1 MKIQTRS
8 AAALLILSAMVGAC
22 GGASATA
29 SPVSQGQASAPAQA
43 SAPGQASGP
52 TGSTGAINAC
62 ALLTEQEATTFL
74 GSDPGPGQDVGDPTS
89 PACAYDAS
97 LTFSV
102 DFSVDPTAGKAK
114 FDSDTAGLQGSNNYT
129 LSGVGD
135 GAGATIVGGMVA
147 RMEIL
152 KGSAILT
159 VNIQSGRIF
168 TVAELTT
175 LGATMVGRL

>member
-1 MKIQTRS
+1 VKTQTRS
-8 AAALLILSAMVGAC
+8 ATALLVLSAVVGAC

-29 SPVSQGQASAPAQA
+29 SPVSPGQASAPAQA
-43 SAPGQASGP
+43 SLPGQASAP
-52 TGSTGAINAC
+52 TGSTVAINAC

-74 GSDPGPGQDVGDPTS
+74 GSDPGPGQDVGDATL

-97 LTFSV
+97 LS
-102 DFSVDPTAGKAK
+102 FSVDPTAGKAK
-114 FDSDTAGLQGSNNYT
+114 FDSDTAGLQGSSNYI

-135 GAGATIVGGMVA
+135 GAAATIVGGMVA

-159 VNIQSGRIF
+159 VNVQSGRIF

-175 LGATMVGRL
+175 LAATMVGRL